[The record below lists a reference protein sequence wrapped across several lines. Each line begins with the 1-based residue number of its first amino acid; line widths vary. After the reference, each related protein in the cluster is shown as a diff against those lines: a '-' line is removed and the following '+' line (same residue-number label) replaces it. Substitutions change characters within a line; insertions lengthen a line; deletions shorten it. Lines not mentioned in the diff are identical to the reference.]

1 MTMKL
6 IIGIMGIIWLVLCAN
21 PLWAQDEEEVQEIK
35 YVTDVLRLSLYK
47 KSSDSSGTVKLLSS
61 GDRLQILQQ
70 KGPYSRVRI
79 DNGSVGWVKTGFLV
93 SEPTAT
99 NKLRDEQQKN
109 EILAA
114 QLEKYSNTQKVID
127 DYENTIKLMTQDQ
140 TAVEAER
147 DQLKAEQESLQLKH
161 AAVLQELEKSQSEK
175 LPIGELLRH
184 GLHYW
189 YVILGLVVLLLFIG
203 YQTGK
208 QVIARRVR
216 KRFQGVKVW

>member
-1 MTMKL
+1 MKL